1 MMFLLY
7 FFYDIALFLG
17 LLVYLPVYALRGRVG
32 PHILMRLGFFPA
44 DQFEALKDR
53 KVVWLHAVSVGEA
66 RAAESVL
73 RLMRQRW
80 PDTRRVIS
88 TVTPTGYQI
97 LRHIAEKD
105 ETICYAPVDLSFVVR
120 RFLAEIRPSLLVIF
134 ETELWPNLIR
144 LSRARGARVV
154 IVNGRISN
162 RSLGRYG
169 RMPWFW
175 RRLLKDVALFCMQ
188 TDEAAERIKTLGA
201 WYRDVAVTG
210 NIKFDV
216 SADAREPS
224 FADALKRTAANRI
237 LWIAGS
243 THDNEEETIL
253 RLYKS
258 LRKDFSRLRLLI
270 APRHL
275 ERLDKIRRTIRLEGL
290 DSLLLSQAAEIQGS
304 AVLLLDTIG
313 DLSATYQFGDIVF
326 IGGSLVKRGGHN
338 PIEPAVYGKA
348 ILFGSHMAN
357 FKEIRDRFLA
367 DGAAIEV
374 KSPQEM
380 EFAMRRLLSSRQVRA
395 ALGARARQLIE
406 KNRGAAA
413 RTMDFMEEKV
423 RV

>member
-1 MMFLLY
+1 MFLFYLV
-7 FFYDIALFLG
+7 YDILLFLAMV
-17 LLVYLPVYALRGRVG
+17 VYLPVYAWRGRVG
-32 PHILMRLGFFPA
+32 QHILTRLGFFPA
-44 DQFEALKDR
+44 DQFEALKGHE
-53 KVVWLHAVSVGEA
+53 VVWLHAVSVGEA
-66 RAAESVL
+66 RAAESLL
-73 RLMRQRW
+73 RLMRTRW
-80 PDTRRVIS
+80 PDRRRVIS

-97 LRHIAEKD
+97 LRHIVEKD
-105 ETICYAPVDLSFVVR
+105 EVICYAPVDLSFVVR

-144 LSRARGARVV
+144 LSRARGAKVV
-154 IVNGRISN
+154 IVNGRISD

-169 RMPWFW
+169 RMQWFW

-188 TDEAAERIKTLGA
+188 TEEAAERIKALGA

-224 FADALKRTAANRI
+224 FADVLRRTAPDHI

-243 THDNEEETIL
+243 THDNEEETAL

-258 LRKDFSRLRLLI
+258 LRKDFPHLRLLI

-290 DSLLLSQAAEIQGS
+290 DSLLLSRAGEAQGS
-304 AVLLLDTIG
+304 SVLLLDTIG
-313 DLSATYQFGDIVF
+313 DLSATYQFADIVF
-326 IGGSLVKRGGHN
+326 IGGSLVKKGGHN

-348 ILFGSHMAN
+348 ILFGPHMGN
-357 FKEIRDRFLA
+357 FKEIRDRFIA

-374 KSPQEM
+374 NSPQEM
-380 EFAMRRLLSSRQVRA
+380 EFALRRLLSSRQERQ

-413 RTMDFMEEKV
+413 RTLDFMEKRV
-423 RV
+423 RA

>member
-1 MMFLLY
+1 
-7 FFYDIALFLG
+7 
-17 LLVYLPVYALRGRVG
+17 VYALRGRVG
-32 PHILMRLGFFPA
+32 WHILMRLGFFPA
-44 DQFEALKDR
+44 DQFEALKDGE
-53 KVVWLHAVSVGEA
+53 VVWLHAVSVGEA

-73 RLMRQRW
+73 RLMRRRW
-80 PDTRRVIS
+80 PKTRRVIS

-97 LRHIAEKD
+97 LRHIVEKD
-105 ETICYAPVDLSFVVR
+105 ETICYAPVDLSCVVR

-144 LSRARGARVV
+144 LSRARGAKVV
-154 IVNGRISN
+154 IVNGRISD

-169 RMPWFW
+169 RMQWFW

-188 TDEAAERIKTLGA
+188 TEEAAERIKALGA

-224 FADALKRTAANRI
+224 FADVLRRTAPDHI

-243 THDNEEETIL
+243 THDNEEETAL

-258 LRKDFSRLRLLI
+258 LRKDFPHLRLLI

-290 DSLLLSQAAEIQGS
+290 DSLLLSRAGEAQGS
-304 AVLLLDTIG
+304 SVLLLDTIG
-313 DLSATYQFGDIVF
+313 DLSATYQFADIVF
-326 IGGSLVKRGGHN
+326 IGGSLVKKGGHN

-348 ILFGSHMAN
+348 ILFGPHMGN
-357 FKEIRDRFLA
+357 FKEIRDRFIA

-374 KSPQEM
+374 NSPQEM
-380 EFAMRRLLSSRQVRA
+380 EFALRRLLSSRQERQ

-413 RTMDFMEEKV
+413 RTLDFMEKRV
-423 RV
+423 RA

>member
-1 MMFLLY
+1 MFLFY
-7 FFYDIALFLG
+7 FVYDILLFVA

-32 PHILMRLGFFPA
+32 WHILMRLGFFPA
-44 DQFEALKDR
+44 DQFEALKDGE
-53 KVVWLHAVSVGEA
+53 VVWLHAVSVGEA

-73 RLMRQRW
+73 RLMRRRW
-80 PDTRRVIS
+80 PKTRRVIS

-97 LRHIAEKD
+97 LRHIVEKD
-105 ETICYAPVDLSFVVR
+105 ETICYAPVDLSCVVR

-144 LSRARGARVV
+144 LSRARGAKVV
-154 IVNGRISN
+154 IVNGRISD

-169 RMPWFW
+169 RMQWFW

-188 TDEAAERIKTLGA
+188 TEEAAERIKALGA

-224 FADALKRTAANRI
+224 FADVLRRTAPDHI

-243 THDNEEETIL
+243 THDNEEETAL

-258 LRKDFSRLRLLI
+258 LRKDFPHLRLLI

-290 DSLLLSQAAEIQGS
+290 DSLLLSRAGEAQGS
-304 AVLLLDTIG
+304 SVLLLDTIG
-313 DLSATYQFGDIVF
+313 DLSATYQFADIVF
-326 IGGSLVKRGGHN
+326 IGGSLVKKGGHN

-348 ILFGSHMAN
+348 ILFGPHMGN
-357 FKEIRDRFLA
+357 FKEIRDRFIA

-374 KSPQEM
+374 NSPQEM
-380 EFAMRRLLSSRQVRA
+380 EFALRRLLSSRQERQ

-413 RTMDFMEEKV
+413 RTLDFMEKRV
-423 RV
+423 RA